1 MRSLLILFL
10 SLLILQPLT
19 GQQVEATIHPDLRAA
34 LDDVLLNNANQESGR
49 ALFDQ
54 AILIEGNTL
63 SLLAELNARLQQ
75 KELAVAQRVSLLRV
89 QTAVLQRRGDLGDAL
104 KSVIAELELESSTDS
119 VIQHGQLLDCLERR
133 DDALVVYSEALEL
146 LKESDPRVVPLMLRR
161 AMLSMQG
168 DSEAKDALAEF
179 AASDAC
185 DFDMRNRAAVVLALL
200 GRPKDAI
207 ALFHV
212 EGEGS
217 KLFRQQIRMAEWALK
232 AKDATAAQE
241 WAWLARQSATL
252 KRDRY
257 YALTV
262 LGEAHRMDDSLEGL
276 LDAFA
281 GAGQMDQQ
289 SHDAWIALLRETGD
303 YNAAVAMFE
312 QSSEESGFS
321 NASRRELLEMY
332 READRSDEM
341 VEQYHLLMEANPDSA
356 LWPEG
361 LSRYYLE
368 QGQDEAARALWDY
381 FLEEAKPGLGLV
393 EAAKSLTALG
403 QDDLAILCAERCIE
417 ADAARFA
424 ALQFLF
430 DMHRLRGELEQAA
443 EALERTDSLAAD
455 HSPVRMQL
463 SESFERIGDLQ
474 RAVEVLEKLREARGT
489 ELSEDLE
496 MRLAWLHSE
505 VGNEEIALERWR
517 SLWLRV
523 NSIPRR
529 RYVEDR
535 MMSVA
540 SRLGKL
546 ADIAIELEGRLFA
559 GEADKRDSGLLVR
572 LYTRVGDPV
581 SATEIIEEFLK
592 QAGGSEVVA
601 LEEKARVFMSCT
613 DYHNYER
620 TVRSLIKLNPE
631 GEGEYLQQIAMSML
645 ERGKPDQAR
654 TVLARLKE
662 LESGAA
668 SSEFEAGVLALAGM
682 REEAITAYSRGL
694 ANNPDRIESY
704 LMMAALMEQIGEKD
718 RAIGMFQDLA
728 LNAERDDL
736 FIIAIDGLLNLD
748 APNGIMNWARRMTL
762 ERLAQRHEKVYLYQL
777 LADIGEQ
784 VNDKEARMIALQGS
798 LAIAGDRRVS
808 VVRELMDL
816 SAGRNNSFSFVGM
829 QSGGTE
835 KDRHLA
841 YGRRLIGLG
850 QMVPPQVYLDLGQTF
865 LARGAI
871 SDASKT
877 FRLARDLPDYDIF
890 QREVGIL
897 FEQSGYLHQALD
909 IYRKVLIG
917 DSTNVGLLVK
927 VGELQEQL
935 SDDSGAS
942 HLYRR
947 AVELLLARRPVVTG
961 DKEGE
966 STQKYS
972 RWASRNVD
980 DFDKYFE
987 RSSDGLLV
995 AFSQSEIHEL
1005 LTTQAALVSVEI
1017 REASFQQPT
1026 DDDALPLNRFPR
1038 LFRRSLFVRRMAL
1051 SYGQPKFAAEM
1062 DRQLLRGFPED
1073 HAILGMMVRERVKW
1087 GLTQD
1092 AHQLLLDS
1100 EREPEE
1106 VEKLLWLVGKGVTA
1120 NATDLVPMDEALRL
1134 LLPMMAA
1141 NQHDHARLLLRRVDF
1156 GGVKADRNKD
1166 AGALFSASAL
1176 IGDQDLSLFLGRNW
1190 VRLLISGDSS
1200 SNAYT
1205 VGPVVARVALAL
1217 NDELKRSFFQYFVQ
1231 LILDDTDKHGSLLS
1245 LLPSMQKQVPEP
1257 LLEQE
1262 KLVEL
1267 ITENTQKFAYNLGPL
1282 LQLAPEDSRVSLAAA
1297 VWSEISSTTRLWF
1310 LFNLMEPEIGPLGA
1324 EMDDMM
1330 VDWFQQLLEEEET
1343 ERFTYRM
1350 EQLTSDE
1357 SLESNP
1363 GLARKLVDV
1372 VAEVKPDEVFGKMA
1386 RIKILMHDKL
1396 EEEALNLALEV
1407 YFLPEMQDEEDWQYY
1422 QARYFIKE
1430 TMLPLA
1436 PQRFLDQLEKE
1447 QKGET
1452 PDIASVNRRLDLVRS
1467 LQDKEM
1473 YLQELR
1479 DAKELL
1485 PEELSMLRKLH
1496 SGLSAKGLTEEADA
1510 LLAEMIEQF
1519 PEDTDLAELEVRT
1532 WTTRSHAVNAL
1543 AALLRLRDLNGQE
1556 AQDEAQDAG
1565 EEKLARANIG
1575 AVKEAIEEEDSAKA
1589 ATLLRRMWRSF
1600 PSEDQ
1605 RFYYGDHASW
1615 TRITWPTDYKEDDEL
1630 TAEELSQRKAE
1641 QARSA
1646 RAGLDAYIEPDKN
1659 PEKQPNA
1666 WEILANYPFGVEEME
1681 RFLRSNGPSNLENY
1695 TAIIDGLAV
1704 SRSLEKGA
1712 DQAIAE
1718 LLAKV
1723 NSGEA
1728 ITVEILQL
1736 LSLLQNNPE
1745 SVGPE
1750 AQQALDELTA
1760 SLHPRDGNQLLRLA
1774 NVMVASGARDRALD
1788 LYRWCATQ
1796 TSSSS
1801 YYSFREED
1809 FGSIQVGR
1817 LVTEMRESLVEGDDM
1832 IGIIEQAL
1840 EFSSPG
1846 DSPWEQASYQRLVL
1860 DTWIGLLEPGQA
1872 LERCREICANADRSS
1887 QYNWNNFS
1895 DTAAWLYAHENEL
1908 DRAMECLD
1916 FYFDGER
1923 QRSMRASAYPRFFPE
1938 DGSAWVDYPAWLNRI
1953 GPAMLQWVIEDKLE
1967 DGAGMRAVAL
1977 VAVRLFEQGDLENAQ
1992 ELLQNLAALPF
2003 ESSTTSLWIADAA
2016 RRLGNT
2022 ELATSLEQDL
2032 FERKMLNVWRLT
2044 ELLERMATE
2053 DSPEAVL
2060 AYGEAMIAHR
2070 QPMRIMELME
2080 RVAMQAGDQD
2090 ASALWTQRIESA
2102 NLAQEEIDVLQGVKK
2117 KSSDSGMQMIRIR

>member
-1 MRSLLILFL
+1 MKSLLILLFT
-10 SLLILQPLT
+10 LLLALPVHAQQPKDS
-19 GQQVEATIHPDLRAA
+19 IHPDLVAA
-34 LDDVLLNNANQESGR
+34 LNAVELSEANQESGR

-54 AILIEGNTL
+54 AILIEGNTQT
-63 SLLAELNARLQQ
+63 LLTELESRLEQE
-75 KELAVAQRVSLLRV
+75 ELAVSVRIGLYRL
-89 QTAVLQRRGDLGDAL
+89 QTAVLQRRGDLAEAL
-104 KSVIAELELESSTDS
+104 KSVEAELELESSTDS
-119 VIQHGQLLDCLERR
+119 LIQRGELLDCLERR
-133 DDALVVYSEALEL
+133 DDALAVYSQALEL
-146 LKESDPRVVPLMLRR
+146 LEPNDARVIPLMLRR
-161 AMLSMQG
+161 AMLSMEG

-185 DFDMRNRAAVVLALL
+185 DFEMRNRAAVVLALL

-207 ALFHV
+207 ALFTV

-232 AKDATAAQE
+232 AKDAVAAQE

-262 LGEAHRMDDSLEGL
+262 LGEAHRLDDSLDRL
-276 LDAFA
+276 LEAFGEA
-281 GAGQMDQQ
+281 EQMDAQ
-289 SHDAWIALLRETGD
+289 SHDAWIALLRETED
-303 YNAAVAMFE
+303 YSTAVAMFE
-312 QSSEESGFS
+312 QSNESSGFS

-332 READRSDEM
+332 READRSEEM
-341 VEQYHLLMEANPDSA
+341 VQQYHLLMQANPENA

-368 QGQDEAARALWDY
+368 QGEAEKARALWTY
-381 FLEEAKPGLGLV
+381 FLQDAEPGLGLV

-403 QDDLAILCAERCIE
+403 QDDLAILCAERCVA
-417 ADAARFA
+417 ADSARFA

-430 DMHRLRGELEQAA
+430 DMHRLRGELEQAT
-443 EALERTDSLAAD
+443 EVLERTDQLAAEN
-455 HSPVRMQL
+455 SPVRMQL

-517 SLWLRV
+517 NLWLRV

-592 QAGGSEVVA
+592 QAGGSEIVA

-620 TVRSLIKLNPE
+620 TIRSLIKINPE

-662 LESGAA
+662 LENDVA
-668 SSEFEAGVLALAGM
+668 SAEFEAGVLALAGM

-718 RAIGMFQDLA
+718 RAVGMFQDLA

-748 APNGIMNWARRMTL
+748 APNGIMNWARRITL

-850 QMVPPQVYLDLGQTF
+850 QLVPPQVYLDLGRTF

-877 FRLARDLPDYDIF
+877 FRLARDLPDYDVF
-890 QREVGIL
+890 QREVGSL

-917 DSTNVGLLVK
+917 DSTNVGLLLK

-935 SDDSGAS
+935 SDDVGAS

-995 AFSQSEIHEL
+995 AFPQAEIGEFLAAQAKTVTEEISE
-1005 LTTQAALVSVEI
+1005 ARA
-1017 REASFQQPT
+1017 QQP
-1026 DDDALPLNRFPR
+1026 AEGEVLPLNRFPR

-1051 SYGQPKFAAEM
+1051 SYGRPQFAAEM
-1062 DRQLLRGFPED
+1062 DRELLRGFPED
-1073 HAILGMMVRERVKW
+1073 SSMLGTMVRERVKW
-1087 GLTQD
+1087 GLTEA

-1100 EREPEE
+1100 EREPQE
-1106 VEKLLWLVGKGVTA
+1106 VEKLMWLVGKGVTA
-1120 NATDLVPMDEALRL
+1120 NATDLIPMDEALRL

-1141 NQHDHARLLLRRVDF
+1141 SQHDDARLLLRRVDF

-1176 IGDQDLSLFLGRNW
+1176 IGDQDLCLYLGRNW
-1190 VRLLISGDSS
+1190 VRLLISGDNS
-1200 SNAYT
+1200 SNSYT
-1205 VGPVVARVALAL
+1205 VGPVLSRVALAL
-1217 NDELKRSFFQYFVQ
+1217 DEELKRSFYQYFVQ
-1231 LILDDTDKHGSLLS
+1231 LILDDTDKHSSLLT
-1245 LLPSMQKQVPEP
+1245 LLPTMQKQVSEP

-1267 ITENTQKFAYNLGPL
+1267 ITANTQKFAYNLGPL
-1282 LQLAPEDSRVSLAAA
+1282 LQLAPENARAGLASS

-1324 EMDDMM
+1324 EMDDMI
-1330 VDWFQQLLEEEET
+1330 VDWFQQLLEEEE
-1343 ERFTYRM
+1343 EDRFTYRM
-1350 EQLTSDE
+1350 NELTSEE

-1363 GLARKLVDV
+1363 ALARRLVDAV
-1372 VAEVKPDEVFGKMA
+1372 TESKPDAIFGKVA
-1386 RIKILMHDKL
+1386 RLKIHMHDKQ
-1396 EEEALNLALEV
+1396 EQEALALALEI
-1407 YFLPEMQDEEDWQYY
+1407 YFLPELQSGDDWQYY
-1422 QARYFIKE
+1422 QARNYIQE

-1436 PQRFLDQLEKE
+1436 PQRFLSKLEEE
-1447 QKGET
+1447 QEGKT
-1452 PDIASVNRRLDLVRS
+1452 PDMAGVNRRLDLVRS
-1467 LQDKEM
+1467 LEDTDL

-1485 PEELSMLRKLH
+1485 PDELPMLRKLH
-1496 SGLSAKGLTEEADA
+1496 GGLSAKGLAEEADA
-1510 LLAEMIEQF
+1510 LLAEMVEQF
-1519 PEDTDLAELEVRT
+1519 PEDESLAQMELRH
-1532 WTTRSHAVNAL
+1532 WISRSHPVNAL
-1543 AALLRLRDLNGQE
+1543 AAQLRLREITGSGDPSEEQE
-1556 AQDEAQDAG
+1556 EG

-1575 AVKEAIEEEDSAKA
+1575 AVKKAIEEEKLEEAGN
-1589 ATLLRRMWRSF
+1589 LLRRMWRTF
-1600 PSEDQ
+1600 PDENQ
-1605 RFYYGDHASW
+1605 RFYFSGNASW
-1615 TRITWPTDYKEDDEL
+1615 TRITWPADRKEDDEL
-1630 TAEELSQRKAE
+1630 TAEELSERKAE
-1641 QARSA
+1641 RARRGRS
-1646 RAGLDAYIEPDKN
+1646 GLDAYAEPDKDAK
-1659 PEKQPNA
+1659 KQPNA
-1666 WEILANYPFGVEEME
+1666 WEILAGYPFGVAEME
-1681 RFLRSNGPSNLENY
+1681 RFLRSNGPNNLENY
-1695 TAIIDGLAV
+1695 TAIIDGLAIA
-1704 SRSLEKGA
+1704 RSLEGSAEQAVTELLQKVNAG
-1712 DQAIAE
+1712 QAI
-1718 LLAKV
+1718 KV
-1723 NSGEA
+1723 E
-1728 ITVEILQL
+1728 VLQL
-1736 LSLLQNNPE
+1736 LSLLQSNPQ

-1801 YYSFREED
+1801 YFSFRDED

-1817 LVTEMRESLVEGDDM
+1817 LVSEMRESLVEGDDM
-1832 IGIIEQAL
+1832 IAIIEQAL
-1840 EFSSPG
+1840 EFSTPG

-1872 LERCREICANADRSS
+1872 LERCREICAGADRSS
-1887 QYNWNNFS
+1887 EYNWNNYS

-1908 DRAMECLD
+1908 DRAIECLD
-1916 FYFDGER
+1916 FYLGMRRSQTIR
-1923 QRSMRASAYPRFFPE
+1923 QSAYPRLFPA
-1938 DGSAWVDYPAWLNRI
+1938 DGSAWVDYSAWLKRI
-1953 GPAMLQWVIEDKLE
+1953 GPAMLQWMAEDKLRKN
-1967 DGAGMRAVAL
+1967 DGIRAVSL
-1977 VAVRLFEQGDLENAQ
+1977 VVVRLFEQGDLEQAQ
-1992 ELLQNLAALPF
+1992 ALLQELAALAF
-2003 ESSTTSLWIADAA
+2003 ENKEASLWIADAA
-2016 RRLGNT
+2016 RRLGSA
-2022 ELATSLEQDL
+2022 EIASSIEQDL
-2032 FERKMLNVWRLT
+2032 FERNRLNLWRLE
-2044 ELLERMATE
+2044 ELLERMAVE
-2053 DSPEAVL
+2053 GDPEAVL
-2060 AYGEAMIAHR
+2060 AYGETMVAQR

-2080 RVAMQAGDQD
+2080 RIATQMGDIE
-2090 ASALWTQRIESA
+2090 ASATWTTRIQEA
-2102 NLAQEEIDVLQGVKK
+2102 KQAQEQMDAFQDKK
-2117 KSSDSGMQMIRIR
+2117 GPASGMQMIRIR

>member
-10 SLLILQPLT
+10 SFLILQPLV
-19 GQQVEATIHPDLRAA
+19 GQQSETTIHPELLAA
-34 LDDVLLNNANQESGR
+34 LQETLLAEPNQESGR

-54 AILIEGNTL
+54 AILIEGHTQ
-63 SLLAELNARLQQ
+63 SLLAEFKARLEQ
-75 KELAVAQRVSLLRV
+75 EDLATAQRIGILRL
-89 QTAVLQRRGDLGDAL
+89 QTAVMQRRGDLADAL
-104 KSVIAELELESSTDS
+104 ASVVAELELERSTDS
-119 VIQHGQLLDCLERR
+119 VVQYGQLLDCLERR
-133 DDALVVYSEALEL
+133 DDALEVYSEALEL
-146 LKESDPRVVPLMLRR
+146 LSEDDPRVVPLMLRR
-161 AMLSMQG
+161 AMLSMEG

-207 ALFHV
+207 ALFSV

-232 AKDATAAQE
+232 AKEATAAQQ

-262 LGEAHRMDDSLEGL
+262 LGEAHRMDNSLEL
-276 LDAFA
+276 LLEAFA
-281 GAGQMDQQ
+281 GAEQMDQQ

-332 READRSDEM
+332 READRAEEM
-341 VEQYHLLMEANPDSA
+341 VEQYHLLMEADPDSP

-361 LSRYYLE
+361 LSRFYLE
-368 QGQDEAARALWDY
+368 QGQEEAARALWAY
-381 FLEEAKPGLGLV
+381 FLEDARPGLGLV

-403 QDDLAILCAERCIE
+403 QDDLAILCAQRCIE

-443 EALERTDSLAAD
+443 KVLERTDALASAD
-455 HSPVRMQL
+455 SPVRMQL

-474 RAVEVLEKLREARGT
+474 RAVEVLEKLRAARGT

-505 VGNEEIALERWR
+505 VGNEETALERWR

-592 QAGGSEVVA
+592 QAGGSEIVA

-654 TVLARLKE
+654 VVLARLKE
-662 LESGAA
+662 LENDVA
-668 SSEFEAGVLALAGM
+668 SAEFEAGVLALAGM

-704 LMMAALMEQIGEKD
+704 LMMAALMDQIGEKN

-728 LNAERDDL
+728 LNAEKDDL

-748 APNGIMNWARRMTL
+748 APNGIMNWARRITL

-784 VNDKEARMIALQGS
+784 VNDKEARMAALQGS

-850 QMVPPQVYLDLGQTF
+850 QLVPPQVYLDLGRTF

-877 FRLARDLPDYDIF
+877 FRLARDLPDYDVF
-890 QREVGIL
+890 QREVGSL
-897 FEQSGYLHQALD
+897 FEQSGYLHQALE

-935 SDDSGAS
+935 GDDSGAS

-987 RSSDGLLV
+987 RSSSGLLV
-995 AFSQSEIHEL
+995 AFSQTEIEQL
-1005 LTTQAALVSVEI
+1005 LTTQTTLVNAEI
-1017 REASFQQPT
+1017 EEAFTQQPA
-1026 DDDALPLNRFPR
+1026 DADPLPLNRFPR

-1051 SYGQPKFAAEM
+1051 SYGQPRFAAEM

-1073 HAILGMMVRERVKW
+1073 STMLGMMVRERVKW
-1087 GLTQD
+1087 GLTEA

-1100 EREPEE
+1100 EREAEE
-1106 VEKLLWLVGKGVTA
+1106 IEKLLWLVGKGVTA
-1120 NATDLVPMDEALRL
+1120 NATDLIPMDEALRL

-1141 NQHDHARLLLRRVDF
+1141 NQHDDARLLLRRVDF
-1156 GGVKADRNKD
+1156 GGVKSDRNKD

-1176 IGDQDLSLFLGRNW
+1176 IGDQDLCLFLGRNW
-1190 VRLLISGDSS
+1190 VRLLISGDNS
-1200 SNAYT
+1200 SNSYT
-1205 VGPVVARVALAL
+1205 VGPVLSRVALAL
-1217 NDELKRSFFQYFVQ
+1217 NDELRRSFFQYFVQ
-1231 LILDDTDKHGSLLS
+1231 IILDDTDKHSSLLS
-1245 LLPSMQKQVPEP
+1245 LLPSMQKQVSEP

-1267 ITENTQKFAYNLGPL
+1267 ITENTRKFAYNLGPL
-1282 LQLAPEDSRVSLAAA
+1282 LLLAPEDSRVGLASS

-1310 LFNLMEPEIGPLGA
+1310 LFNLMEPEVGPLGA
-1324 EMDDMM
+1324 EMDDMI
-1330 VDWFQQLLEEEET
+1330 VDWFKQLLEEEEA

-1350 EQLTSDE
+1350 DELTSDE

-1363 GLARKLVDV
+1363 ELARRLVDV
-1372 VAEVKPDEVFGKMA
+1372 VAEVKPEEVFGKMA
-1386 RIKILMHDKL
+1386 RIKLHMHDKL
-1396 EEEALNLALEV
+1396 EEEALDLALEV
-1407 YFLPEMQDEEDWQYY
+1407 YFLPELQDEEDWQYY
-1422 QARYFIKE
+1422 QARYYIKE

-1436 PQRFLDQLEKE
+1436 PQRFLSKLEE
-1447 QKGET
+1447 QQNGKT
-1452 PDIASVNRRLDLVRS
+1452 PDLASVNRRLNLVRS
-1467 LQDKEM
+1467 LEDKDL

-1479 DAKELL
+1479 NAKELL
-1485 PEELSMLRKLH
+1485 PEELPMLRKLH
-1496 SGLSAKGLTEEADA
+1496 SGLLAQGLSVEADT

-1519 PEDTDLAELEVRT
+1519 PEDTDLAELEFHT
-1532 WTTRSHAVNAL
+1532 WTMRSHSVNAL
-1543 AALLRLRDLNGQE
+1543 AALLRLREINGAKEQSEQQE
-1556 AQDEAQDAG
+1556 EG

-1575 AVKEAIEEEDSAKA
+1575 AVKEAIEEDDFATA
-1589 ATLLRRMWRSF
+1589 ATLLRRMWRTF
-1600 PSEDQ
+1600 PSENQ
-1605 RFYYGDHASW
+1605 RFYYGRNSSW
-1615 TRITWPTDYKEDDEL
+1615 TRITWPADHKEDDEL
-1630 TAEELSQRKAE
+1630 TPEELSERETE
-1641 QARSA
+1641 QTRIARS
-1646 RAGLDAYIEPDKN
+1646 GLDAYMEPEKDAK
-1659 PEKQPNA
+1659 KQPNA
-1666 WEILANYPFGVEEME
+1666 WEILAGYPFGVEEMQ
-1681 RFLRSNGPSNLENY
+1681 RFLRSNGPSNLEEY
-1695 TAIIDGLAV
+1695 TAIIDGLAIA
-1704 SRSLEKGA
+1704 RTLENGP
-1712 DQAIAE
+1712 DQAVAE
-1718 LLAKV
+1718 LLEKV

-1728 ITVEILQL
+1728 IKVEVLQL

-1801 YYSFREED
+1801 YFSFREED

-1817 LVTEMRESLVEGDDM
+1817 LVSEMRESLVEGDDM

-1840 EFSSPG
+1840 EFSTPG

-1872 LERCREICANADRSS
+1872 LERCREICADADRSS
-1887 QYNWNNFS
+1887 EYNWNNFS
-1895 DTAAWLYAHENEL
+1895 DTAAWLYAHQNEL
-1908 DRAMECLD
+1908 DRAIECLD
-1916 FYFDGER
+1916 FYLDGNRWQTIR
-1923 QRSMRASAYPRFFPE
+1923 QSAYPRFFPE
-1938 DGSAWVDYPAWLNRI
+1938 DGSAWVDYLAWLNRI
-1953 GPAMLQWVIEDKLE
+1953 GPAMLQWVIDDKLQE
-1967 DGAGMRAVAL
+1967 GDGMRAIAL
-1977 VAVRLFEQGDLENAQ
+1977 VVVRLFEQGDLQHAQ
-1992 ELLQNLAALPF
+1992 ELLNNLSELPF
-2003 ESSTTSLWIADAA
+2003 DSSTTSLWIADAA
-2016 RRLGNT
+2016 RRLGDAD
-2022 ELATSLEQDL
+2022 LAISIEQDL
-2032 FERKMLNVWRLT
+2032 FEREMLNVWRLT
-2044 ELLERMATE
+2044 ELLERMAVE
-2053 DSPEAVL
+2053 DSPATVL
-2060 AYGEAMIAHR
+2060 AYGEAMISQR
-2070 QPMRIMELME
+2070 QPMRILELME
-2080 RVAMQAGDQD
+2080 RVATKAGESE
-2090 ASALWTQRIESA
+2090 ASTLWAKRIEDA
-2102 NLAQEEIDVLQGVKK
+2102 KQAQEAIDEFQGKTKK
-2117 KSSDSGMQMIRIR
+2117 PESGMQMIRIR